1 MEKTYDM
8 EKHTI
13 GRVLPMSHR
22 MMRPVSKETNE
33 IHMPNCPDQ
42 NSALEAPVHGPS
54 ILIEV
59 AWPRSIE
66 HIVIYPEQLCEGS
79 ALETVEYAKDWSA
92 ELTYAVLC
100 TGAKLE
106 QGKWVVNLS
115 YDRELEANRV
125 LADDDSSLQWGQ
137 TSLTIDE
144 DMSKAEAVFRATD
157 GSVSHGRCTVRRI
170 PLLQG
175 LTLGV
180 AKVLLR
186 PGQAAL
192 RNRLL
197 REFGMCAISKE
208 SIASVLEVA
217 HIIRHA
223 DGGAAHEGNA
233 ILLRADLHKLFD
245 SGTIDIGADGTVD
258 LKTLAT
264 SSNYGREL
272 SEWNTNLP
280 KNVWLRVQSALR
292 RRAASAE
299 DCES

>member
-1 MEKTYDM
+1 
-8 EKHTI
+8 
-13 GRVLPMSHR
+13 
-22 MMRPVSKETNE
+22 MMRAVSYEPRE
-33 IHMPNCPDQ
+33 IYMPSHPDQ
-42 NSALEAPVHGPS
+42 DSVLKAPVPS
-54 ILIEV
+54 PSVLIEV
-59 AWPRSIE
+59 AWRRSIE
-66 HIVIYPEQLCEGS
+66 HIVICPEQLCEGS
-79 ALETVEYAKDWSA
+79 VIETVEYGKDWSG
-92 ELTYAVLC
+92 ELTYAVIC
-100 TGAKLE
+100 AGAKLE
-106 QGKWVVNLS
+106 HGKWVVNLS
-115 YDRELEANRV
+115 YDRELEANRI
-125 LADDDSSLQWGQ
+125 LADGDSTLQWGH
-137 TSLTIDE
+137 TTLTIDE
-144 DMSKAEAVFRATD
+144 DLSKAEAVFRATD
-157 GSVSHGRCTVRRI
+157 GSVSRGRCTVRSV

-175 LTLGV
+175 LMLGV

-197 REFGMCAISKE
+197 RKFGTCAISKE

-245 SGTIDIGADGTVD
+245 SGTIDIRADGTVD

-272 SEWNTNLP
+272 SDWNTSLP
-280 KNVWLRVQSALR
+280 NNVWLQVQSALR
-292 RRAASAE
+292 SRAAPAE